1 MTDPGADAARVRA
14 HLEELLQEEGRLL
27 AELESILQRES
38 AVVRGEDATA
48 IEGIGTARQ
57 GCVERLASL
66 DAERTGT
73 CRMLSFGTGR
83 EGITGLYAWCDPSGH
98 LLAQW
103 QSNLRT
109 ARRCKDQ
116 NDRNGSVVSL
126 RMGQVQQLLATL
138 RGGTPSAP
146 VYGRQ
151 GLRATGYARREL
163 GQA

>member
-1 MTDPGADAARVRA
+1 VTDRGADAARIRA
-14 HLEELLQEEGRLL
+14 HMDKVLQEEARLL
-27 AELESILQRES
+27 GELDSLLERES
-38 AVVRGEDATA
+38 AVVRGEDAAA

-57 GCVERLASL
+57 GCVERLAGL

-73 CRMLSFGTGR
+73 CRMLSFGSGR
-83 EGITGLYAWCDPSGH
+83 EGITALYAWCDPAGT

-103 QSNLRT
+103 QSNLRA

-116 NDRNGSVVSL
+116 NDRNGAVVNL

-138 RGGTPSAP
+138 RGGAVNAP
-146 VYGRQ
+146 VYGPQ
-151 GLRATGYARREL
+151 GQRGTGYAHREL